1 MQYFTSTSKISKIY
15 VFFEMTLLY
24 RVAANRFVY
33 VRYRH
38 VRNNGRAL
46 FKDEYRFRQFRE
58 NILAQ

>member
-1 MQYFTSTSKISKIY
+1 MY
-15 VFFEMTLLY
+15 FFEMTLLY

-58 NILAQ
+58 NILAQQW